1 MTKKA
6 RKALI
11 KSIEKWE
18 RYLTVAHFVDA
29 SFVWIVDACICIDN
43 EILIDDPQTCPLCNV
58 FNKSSLGYT
67 SSCNRCPIY
76 EKTGKLFCEG
86 TPYFKISDWM
96 LDFQNHRV
104 DIKEGIDLIAEEV
117 EFLYSLLDEG
127 E

>member
-29 SFVWIVDACICIDN
+29 SFTWDTACICIEN

-58 FNKSSLGYT
+58 FNKSSFGYT
-67 SSCNRCPIY
+67 SSCDGCPIY
-76 EKTGKLFCEG
+76 DKTRKQFCMG
-86 TPYFKISDWM
+86 TPFIKIAGWM
-96 LDFQNHRV
+96 YDFYNLRV